1 MIETTFFS
9 TYFLPGTLA
18 LIILGMGM
26 SLTAQDFR
34 NIINSPFSV
43 IAGLVCQMILLP
55 ATAFLVAYLAGDLLS
70 PEMKVG
76 LVLVAACPGG
86 ATAGLLSHL
95 MKGNV
100 ALSVSIT
107 TVNSFLTIFSIPFIV
122 NIALSMFMGT
132 SKALV
137 MPFGETMV
145 HIIVITV
152 IPCLL
157 GVYIRAKRPSLALRL
172 ERPLKPIMTAALAI
186 AIMAAMFVEKKE
198 GVKIEFGQFVSIFPW
213 ALLLNVAGMFTGWGF
228 AGMLRLGASS
238 QLTLGLEA
246 GLHNTGLA
254 IAVASSAFMLG
265 NATLA
270 IPAATYAMFSVFTA
284 VAFGLLVNGKN
295 VKLRDIFR
303 S

>member
-43 IAGLVCQMILLP
+43 IAGLICQMILLP

-70 PEMKVG
+70 PKMKVG

-145 HIIVITV
+145 HIVIITV

-157 GVYIRAKRPSLALRL
+157 GVYIRAKRPALALRL

-186 AIMAAMFVEKKE
+186 AILAAMFVEKKE

-284 VAFGLLVNGKN
+284 VGFGLLVNGHN

>member
-9 TYFLPGTLA
+9 SYFLPATLA

-34 NIINSPFSV
+34 NIIQSPFSV
-43 IAGLVCQMILLP
+43 IAGLVCQMVLLP
-55 ATAFLVAYLAGDLLS
+55 ATAFLVALAAGDLLS

-76 LVLVAACPGG
+76 LILVAACPGG

-95 MKGNV
+95 MKGHV

-107 TVNSFLTIFSIPFIV
+107 TVNSFLTIFSIPLIV
-122 NIALSMFMGT
+122 NIALNMFMGT
-132 SKALV
+132 SKELV
-137 MPFGETMV
+137 MPFWDTMV
-145 HIIVITV
+145 HIVIITV
-152 IPCLL
+152 IPCII
-157 GVYIRAKRPSLALRL
+157 GVYIRAQRPALAHRL
-172 ERPLKPIMTAALAI
+172 EKPLKPIMTIALAF
-186 AIMAAMFVEKKE
+186 AIIAAMFLEKKE
-198 GVKIEFGQFVSIFPW
+198 GVKIELGQFISIFPW
-213 ALLLNVAGMFTGWGF
+213 ALLLNVAGMATGWVF

-284 VAFGLLVNGKN
+284 VGFGLLVNGKN
-295 VKLRDIFR
+295 VRLRDIFN

>member
-9 TYFLPGTLA
+9 TYFLPFTLA

-26 SLTAQDFR
+26 SLTALDFQ
-34 NIINSPFSV
+34 NIIKNPFSV
-43 IAGLVCQMILLP
+43 IAGLICQMVLLP
-55 ATAFLVAYLAGDLLS
+55 ATAFLVALAAGDLLS

-122 NIALSMFMGT
+122 NIALDMFMGT

-145 HIIVITV
+145 HIIIITV

-157 GVYIRAKRPSLALRL
+157 GVYIRAKRPAFALAL
-172 ERPLKPIMTAALAI
+172 EKPLKPIMTAALAI
-186 AIMAAMFVEKKE
+186 AILAAMFVEKKE
-198 GVKIEFGQFVSIFPW
+198 GVTIHLSQFFAIFPW
-213 ALLLNVAGMFTGWGF
+213 ALLLNVLGMFTGWFF
-228 AGMLRLGASS
+228 AGMLRLGPRS

-284 VAFGLLVNGKN
+284 VGFGLLVNGKN